1 MSKSLILV
9 GIVLVVLIGLASGY
23 LLLGSRLGTSGP
35 SLSSITNLKEQLKGD
50 LTYTDE
56 SGFSFSYP
64 KSVKVSDTTPDDDTY
79 YTVLTLSKDGS
90 QMTVT
95 AKDTKAKTP
104 DEWIKSDSR
113 YQGASLAGATNM
125 GGISA
130 KQYSLGGKL
139 ITAGV
144 DAAVVYLIEGPKDGG
159 FWEDTQGVVASSFA
173 FAGTKTS
180 SSGDNAIYE
189 EEEVVQ

>member
-9 GIVLVVLIGLASGY
+9 GIIIVVLIGLASGY
-23 LLLGSRLGTSGP
+23 LLLGQRLGSSGP
-35 SLSSITNLKEQLKGD
+35 TLPSISNLKEQLRGD

-64 KSVKVSDTTPDDDTY
+64 KSVKVSDTTPDDDAY

-90 QMTVT
+90 QMTIT
-95 AKDTKAKTP
+95 AKDTKAKTS
-104 DEWIKSDSR
+104 DEWIKSDSH
-113 YQGASLAGATNM
+113 YQGASLAGATNL

>member
-9 GIVLVVLIGLASGY
+9 GIIIAILIGVASGY

-35 SLSSITNLKEQLKGD
+35 SLPSISNLKEEVKGD

-64 KSVKVSDTTPDDDTY
+64 KGINVSDTTPDGDIY
-79 YTVLTLSKDGS
+79 YTVLTLSKDKS
-90 QMTVT
+90 QMTIT
-95 AKDTKAKTP
+95 AKDTKASTV
-104 DEWIKSDSR
+104 DEWIKSDNL
-113 YQGASLAGATNM
+113 YKGATLSGATSL

-139 ITAGV
+139 ITAAV
-144 DAAVVYLIEGPKDGG
+144 DKAVVYLIEGPKDGG
-159 FWEDTQGVVASSFA
+159 FWEDAQGVVASSFA